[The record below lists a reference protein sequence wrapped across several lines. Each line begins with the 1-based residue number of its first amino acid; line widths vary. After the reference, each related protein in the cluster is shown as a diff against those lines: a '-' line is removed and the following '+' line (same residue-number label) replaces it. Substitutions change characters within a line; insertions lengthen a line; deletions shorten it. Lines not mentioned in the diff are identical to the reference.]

1 MKLISQKQFK
11 DVEEEQITLQPEEPE
26 DMWHAYNL
34 IVVGDRVRGHA
45 IRKVS
50 VTNTGTGAT
59 QSERVHVDLTVKVK
73 SLFFDPAASSLRV
86 SGTICSE
93 NEHAPLGSHH
103 TLDLEVDR
111 PFTLIKAHGWDSVA
125 REALAQG
132 LGDDRHRATATVVMQ
147 EGLANICLIT
157 EFRTVF
163 KARVDHVVPRKR
175 DAAATQDAGV
185 HKFYEKTLATLLRS
199 VDFAAPRPLLLASP
213 GFVAADFKNYI
224 AQQARDRSDK
234 TLAAVAKQA
243 TVIHAN
249 SGHMHSLREVLKS
262 PAVMAQMR
270 DMNFAKEAILM
281 DKFFELL
288 KRDDGRAW
296 YGSHAVHKAVADGGV
311 GPGGGTLLINNSL
324 FRSNDLEVRK
334 KYVALVDKVK
344 QDGGE
349 TRVLSSD
356 HESGQRLKMLGDI
369 AAILNY
375 PMHDLDEDE
384 EEEEAQPEVD
394 RTRYEEDDDVG
405 MLENVI

>member
-1 MKLISQKQFK
+1 MKLLSQKQFK
-11 DVEEEQITLQPEEPE
+11 DVEEEQVTLQPDEPE

-50 VTNTGTGAT
+50 LTNGGTGTV

-93 NEHAPLGSHH
+93 NEYAPLGSHH

-125 REALAQG
+125 REALTQG
-132 LGDDRHRATATVVMQ
+132 LGDDRNRATATVVMQ

-157 EFRTVF
+157 EFRTIF
-163 KARVDHVVPRKR
+163 KARVDHVVPKKR
-175 DAAATQDAGV
+175 DAAATQDAGIK
-185 HKFYEKTLATLLRS
+185 KFYEKTLATLLRS

-213 GFVAADFKNYI
+213 GFIATDFKDYI
-224 AQQARDRSDK
+224 AQQGRDKSDK
-234 TLAAVAKQA
+234 ILTSVAKQA
-243 TVIHAN
+243 TVIHSN

-262 PAVMAQMR
+262 PAVLAQMR
-270 DMNFAKEAILM
+270 DMNFAKEAQLM
-281 DKFFELL
+281 DTFFDLL

-296 YGSHAVHKAVADGGV
+296 YGSHAINKAIADGAV
-311 GPGGGTLLINNSL
+311 GPGGGVLLINNSL
-324 FRSNDLEVRK
+324 FRSNDLAVRK

-344 QDGGE
+344 LDGGE

-384 EEEEAQPEVD
+384 EDEVQPEID
-394 RTRYEEDDDVG
+394 RTRHEEDDVG
-405 MLENVI
+405 MLNSVI

>member
-1 MKLISQKQFK
+1 MKLLSQKQFK
-11 DVEEEQITLQPEEPE
+11 DVEEEQVTLQPDEPE

-50 VTNTGTGAT
+50 LTNGGTGTV

-93 NEHAPLGSHH
+93 NDYAPLGSHH

-125 REALAQG
+125 REALTQG
-132 LGDDRHRATATVVMQ
+132 LGDDRNRATATVVMQ

-157 EFRTVF
+157 EFRTIF
-163 KARVDHVVPRKR
+163 KARVDHVVPKKR
-175 DAAATQDAGV
+175 DAAATQDAGIK
-185 HKFYEKTLATLLRS
+185 KFYEKTLATLLRS
-199 VDFAAPRPLLLASP
+199 VDFAASRPLLLASP
-213 GFVAADFKNYI
+213 GFIATDFKDYI
-224 AQQARDRSDK
+224 AQQGRDKSDK
-234 TLAAVAKQA
+234 ILTSVAKQA
-243 TVIHAN
+243 TVIHSN

-262 PAVMAQMR
+262 PAVLAQMR
-270 DMNFAKEAILM
+270 DMNFAKEAQLM
-281 DKFFELL
+281 DTFFELL

-296 YGSHAVHKAVADGGV
+296 YGAHAVSKAIADGAV
-311 GPGGGTLLINNSL
+311 GPGGGVLLINNSL
-324 FRSNDLEVRK
+324 FRSNDLAVRK

-344 QDGGE
+344 LDGGE

-384 EEEEAQPEVD
+384 VDEVQPEID
-394 RTRYEEDDDVG
+394 RTRHEEDDVG
-405 MLENVI
+405 MLDSVI